1 MFIKHKYHL
10 LRRNAC
16 KGFSLLEVLITILVV
31 SFGLLGM
38 AALIVSGARSNNVA
52 HYRSIAS
59 KQTEDITDRMRANL
73 AGVLAGSYDSLSAS
87 IPGNIPDCKTAT
99 CTEAQ
104 IAVYDHAQWNTA
116 NSTLFPDGRGTVTGT
131 LATGFEVNLMWT
143 EKEMSSDD
151 DTSSNCPGGTPS
163 KTRCFYT
170 RFTP

>member
-1 MFIKHKYHL
+1 MRIKNKYYSL
-10 LRRNAC
+10 KRNAC

-59 KQTEDITDRMRANL
+59 KQTADIADRMRANL
-73 AGVLAGSYDSLSAS
+73 AGVLAGSYNSLAAS
-87 IPGNIPDCKTAT
+87 VPADIPNCKTAT

-104 IAVYDHAQWNTA
+104 MATFDHAQWNTA
-116 NSTLFPDGRGTVTGT
+116 NATLLPDGKGTVTGT
-131 LATGFEVNLMWT
+131 LATGFEVNMMWT
-143 EKEMSSDD
+143 EKEMSADD
-151 DTSSNCPGGTPS
+151 DANSNCPSGTPS

-170 RFTP
+170 RFSP